1 MVRNDIVTHGKVK
14 GANIIE
20 IQADILNYLID
31 QEVTV
36 IIRKTEK
43 SSHVQELIDD
53 MKTGRDMGYTRIR
66 RDEIYRI

>member
-1 MVRNDIVTHGKVK
+1 MRNIVAQGRVK

-20 IQADILNYLID
+20 VQTDMLSSLIN

-43 SSHVQELIDD
+43 SAHIRELLDD
-53 MKTGRDMGYTRIR
+53 IMAGRNMGYRRIR
-66 RDEIYRI
+66 RDEIYRT

>member
-1 MVRNDIVTHGKVK
+1 MKNAIVTHGKVK

-20 IQADILNYLID
+20 IETDMLDSMID

-43 SSHVQELIDD
+43 SAHIQELLND
-53 MKTGRDMGYTRIR
+53 MMAGRNMGYTRIR

>member
-1 MVRNDIVTHGKVK
+1 MRNIVAQGRVK

-20 IQADILNYLID
+20 VQTDMLSSLIN

-43 SSHVQELIDD
+43 SAHVRELLDD
-53 MKTGRDMGYTRIR
+53 MMAGRNMGYRRIR
-66 RDEIYRI
+66 RDEIYRT

>member
-1 MVRNDIVTHGKVK
+1 MRNIVAQGRVK

-20 IQADILNYLID
+20 VQTDMLSSLIN

-43 SSHVQELIDD
+43 SAHIRELLDD
-53 MKTGRDMGYTRIR
+53 MMAGRNMGYRRIR
-66 RDEIYRI
+66 RDEIYRT

>member
-1 MVRNDIVTHGKVK
+1 MRNIVAQGRVK

-20 IQADILNYLID
+20 VQTDMLSSLIN

-43 SSHVQELIDD
+43 SAHIRELLDD
-53 MKTGRDMGYTRIR
+53 MMTGRNMGYRHIR
-66 RDEIYRI
+66 RDEIYRT

>member
-1 MVRNDIVTHGKVK
+1 MRNAIVTHGKVK

-20 IQADILNYLID
+20 IQADMLDSMID

-43 SSHVQELIDD
+43 SANIRELIDD
-53 MKTGRDMGYTRIR
+53 MNAGRNMGYKRIR
-66 RDEIYRI
+66 RDEIYRV

>member
-1 MVRNDIVTHGKVK
+1 MRNAIVTHGKVK

-20 IQADILNYLID
+20 IQTDILDSMID

-43 SSHVQELIDD
+43 SAHIRELLDD
-53 MKTGRDMGYTRIR
+53 MIAGRNMGYTRIR